1 MKTGLFMSYCRFTVN
16 GKHPDGKSYMY
27 KIGICVDPAPS
38 EAGCAVV
45 QSQANA
51 SGTTLHCI
59 GKVAKSQVARSEFN
73 LLIVITMNNLVPG
86 LPTGPASAY
95 SVRKSV
101 HIMGDVT

>member
-1 MKTGLFMSYCRFTVN
+1 MKTGLFISYCRFTVN
-16 GKHPDGKSYMY
+16 GKHPDGNSYMY
-27 KIGICVDPAPS
+27 TIGICVEPTS
-38 EAGCAVV
+38 TEAGCAVV
-45 QSQANA
+45 QSQPNA
-51 SGTTLHCI
+51 SSITLHCI

-86 LPTGPASAY
+86 LSTGPAY